1 LKNNIGFSQM
11 QTTCYGLQFSYDEEL
26 NVPAGEVLLREK
38 QTQKRIYV
46 LRRGSVEII
55 KGGEVVAVV
64 DKRGALFGEISA
76 LLGIEC
82 TTTVRTREKSTLF
95 LIEDAEDFLEDHPRT
110 AMFIAK
116 MLAARLTDATNIQA
130 LLQKEQRQ
138 LKREVEEHKPM

>member
-1 LKNNIGFSQM
+1 M

-26 NVPAGEVLLREK
+26 KLPPGEVLLREG
-38 QTQKRIYV
+38 QTQKRIFV
-46 LRRGSVEII
+46 LRRGAVEII

-64 DKRGALFGEISA
+64 DKRGELFGEISA

-130 LLQKEQRQ
+130 LLQKEQRE
-138 LKREVEEHKPM
+138 LKREVEERKPM